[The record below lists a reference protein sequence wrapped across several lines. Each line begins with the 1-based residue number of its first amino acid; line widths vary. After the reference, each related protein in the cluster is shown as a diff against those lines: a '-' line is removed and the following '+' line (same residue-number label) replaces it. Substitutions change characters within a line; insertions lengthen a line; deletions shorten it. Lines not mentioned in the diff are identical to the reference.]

1 MTPKTK
7 EEPEAIPTG
16 DLTDAELNAIDA
28 AVGARVRYRRILL
41 GMSQQT
47 VSARLGLTFQ
57 QLQKYE
63 HGTNRISASRLVQ
76 LGMILRVPVSFFFE
90 TVPYSTMHVGDEA
103 AADGPPADFMANREA
118 TKLIAGFYAI
128 GHKRA
133 REVIIKVIQSMNGK

>member
-1 MTPKTK
+1 MTLTTKT
-7 EEPEAIPTG
+7 ETEAIPAG

-90 TVPYSTMHVGDEA
+90 TVPSSTIRAGDEA
-103 AADGPPADFMANREA
+103 ATDGLPADFMANRE
-118 TKLIAGFYAI
+118 TSKLIAGFYAL

-133 REVIIKVIQSMNGK
+133 REAILKVIQSMSGT

>member
-1 MTPKTK
+1 MPKANDET
-7 EEPEAIPTG
+7 EAIPAG
-16 DLTDAELNAIDA
+16 NLTDAELNAIDA

-76 LGMILRVPVSFFFE
+76 LGMILRIPVSFFFE
-90 TVPYSTMHVGDEA
+90 TVPYATVRAGDDA
-103 AADGPPADFMANREA
+103 ATEGLPEDFMTKRE
-118 TKLIAGFYAI
+118 TIKLIAAFYAV

-133 REVIIKVIQSMNGK
+133 REVILNVIQSMRGN